1 MITMTGYGVMTA
13 SEYNVGD
20 GDGEDDDDDDD
31 DDDEATMMAMIFT
44 TKR

>member
-1 MITMTGYGVMTA
+1 MTGYGVMTA

-20 GDGEDDDDDDD
+20 GDGEDDDDDD
-31 DDDEATMMAMIFT
+31 EATMMAMIFT

>member
-1 MITMTGYGVMTA
+1 MTGYGVMTS
-13 SEYNVGD
+13 SEYDVGD
-20 GDGEDDDDDDD
+20 GEDD

>member
-1 MITMTGYGVMTA
+1 MTGYGVMTA

-31 DDDEATMMAMIFT
+31 EATMMAMIFT

>member
-1 MITMTGYGVMTA
+1 MTGYGVMTS
-13 SEYNVGD
+13 SEYDVGD
-20 GDGEDDDDDDD
+20 GED

>member
-20 GDGEDDDDDDD
+20 GDGEDDDDDD
-31 DDDEATMMAMIFT
+31 EATMMAMIFT

>member
-20 GDGEDDDDDDD
+20 GDGEDDDDD
-31 DDDEATMMAMIFT
+31 EATMMAMIFT

>member
-1 MITMTGYGVMTA
+1 MTGYGVMTA

-31 DDDEATMMAMIFT
+31 EATMMAMIFAT
-44 TKR
+44 TR

>member
-13 SEYNVGD
+13 SEYDVGD
-20 GDGEDDDDDDD
+20 GDGED